1 MMVRELITRLVR
13 ETDLDSN
20 ITVFDMDENK
30 FKDLAIEKLGTTVYF
45 YIKNRKKSDMEIRED
60 FFRDV
65 QKKYFLIRIS

>member
-1 MMVRELITRLVR
+1 MTVRELIIRLVR

-30 FKDLAIEKLGTTVYF
+30 FKDLAIEKLGTIVYF

-60 FFRDV
+60 FFRNA
-65 QKKYFLIRIS
+65 